1 MRNCPWVGRLKLAA
15 SVRERPLTM
24 GSLTRSRNSYAVSSK
39 ILRTNESNLRNYLFN
54 KIFVRNSTYMH
65 FPIPS
70 FEQEKNLRKI
80 LKNVGNKF
88 FQFLK
93 LMNYVK
99 NKTSSWKVFNE
110 MRIVFSKKKSKKIF
124 LYENVPLNE
133 LYKMVYFIFR
143 SEKYFRFYL

>member
-1 MRNCPWVGRLKLAA
+1 MINCPWVGRLKLAA

-80 LKNVGNKF
+80 LKNVGNSDFENSFSGLNQRKCSIVKYYFFCSWEFDLGECGTSLIWKTKF
-88 FQFLK
+88 YKFCGK
-93 LMNYVK
+93 
-99 NKTSSWKVFNE
+99 SSICEGHAWRK
-110 MRIVFSKKKSKKIF
+110 
-124 LYENVPLNE
+124 
-133 LYKMVYFIFR
+133 
-143 SEKYFRFYL
+143 